1 MRRIVVAI
9 LISLLVLPSCRKQE
23 SMSEAAPA
31 SAVMQE
37 RGVAKDQALA
47 TDAAPQS
54 PRAAAV
60 EKPNRMIIRMAQ
72 MSLVIGDASEVIK
85 KLGAFAQSKGG
96 YITDSRQWRVDNQ
109 IRANVTIRVP
119 AASLDATI
127 DEARRLS
134 IRVESETVG
143 GQDVTEEF
151 TDLTARVTNLEAAE
165 RELRELLSTVRQRT
179 QKAAE
184 ILEVYNELTR
194 IRGEIEQA
202 KGRMQYLSQ
211 MTAMSTLSI
220 DLIPDALAKPVV
232 EPGWRPLQTVKAAS
246 RALVNSLKAL
256 AEVAIWVVLYVVPIA
271 LIILLPIVGLWKF
284 LRRKKTV
291 AA

>member
-1 MRRIVVAI
+1 
-9 LISLLVLPSCRKQE
+9 
-23 SMSEAAPA
+23 MSEPGTTPVA
-31 SAVMQE
+31 MQE
-37 RGVAKDQALA
+37 RGVAKDQASGVA
-47 TDAAPQS
+47 QAPQA
-54 PRAAAV
+54 PRPAAV
-60 EKPNRMIIRMAQ
+60 TPTRMIIRTAQ
-72 MSLVIGDASEVIK
+72 MSLVIADATDVIR

-96 YITDSRQWRVDNQ
+96 YVTDSRQWRVDNQ

-151 TDLTARVTNLEAAE
+151 TDLTARLTNLEAAE
-165 RELRELLSTVRQRT
+165 RELRELLTTIRQRT

-184 ILEVYNELTR
+184 ILEIYNELTR

-232 EPGWRPLQTVKAAS
+232 EPGWQPLATVKAAS

-256 AEVAIWVVLYVVPIA
+256 AEVAIWVAIYVLPIA
-271 LIILLPIVGLWKF
+271 LLILLPIVGLWKF
-284 LRRKKTV
+284 LRRKKTSV
-291 AA
+291 A